1 MSNKTKFSYNNLIF
15 QKHSNGTENSSYLNR
30 LINKKRTFKEKII
43 KNYKYNIPQYYLP
56 GNRQSRIKSFHTIDS
71 DLILFNKKYEQ
82 LKTILE
88 LNKSTLKMPLS
99 NLKLKC
105 STDDNLIFQN
115 LDFKQ
120 ASDSNYL
127 IKNKKIFK
135 NLKEYRIEQKIYKK
149 INNNLFI
156 EVLNDKLNSKEK
168 LIFIRIYK
176 DLHNIMKNLLKP
188 EFSTGVM
195 GFRQLFYTDNG
206 IKENNNKINENKY
219 ILLKSNANF
228 EENGNKINKN
238 KKINNAITEQTDL
251 YLPYDISKVMNETKE
266 KINSNLLKF
275 HKLSLQLSQNAYTN
289 IYDLL
294 NIILDQEYHLIN
306 FIMYFN
312 DTEIFEKILKQDNK
326 IRKYIKRNISLYSSY
341 KDDYKRPSIPEGEGE
356 DMFTIPSYDINKFFN
371 NNIKQNNN

>member
-1 MSNKTKFSYNNLIF
+1 MSNSFQYNNLVI
-15 QKHSNGTENSSYLNR
+15 QNKSKSKNEISYLNR
-30 LINKKRTFKEKII
+30 LNGNKKTFKDKII
-43 KNYKYNIPQYYLP
+43 KDYKYNIPQYYLP
-56 GNRQSRIKSFHTIDS
+56 SNNQESIIESFHTIDS

-88 LNKSTLKMPLS
+88 LNKSTLKIPLS

-105 STDDNLIFQN
+105 PTDDNLIFQN

-135 NLKEYRIEQKIYKK
+135 NLKEYRVEQKIYKK
-149 INNNLFI
+149 INDNIFI
-156 EVLNDKLNSKEK
+156 QVLNDKLNSKEK
-168 LIFIRIYK
+168 LIFIRVYK
-176 DLHNIMKNLLKP
+176 DLHKMVKNLLKAKY
-188 EFSTGVM
+188 STGVM

-206 IKENNNKINENKY
+206 IKNNNNKINENKY
-219 ILLKSNANF
+219 ILLKSNSSLK
-228 EENGNKINKN
+228 NGNINKVNKN
-238 KKINNAITEQTDL
+238 KKIDDVISEQTDL

-266 KINSNLLKF
+266 KIDSNLLKF

-294 NIILDQEYHLIN
+294 NIVLDQEYHLIN

-326 IRKYIKRNISLYSSY
+326 IRKYIKRNIGLYSSY
-341 KDDYKRPSIPEGEGE
+341 KDDYKRPSIPEGKDD
-356 DMFTIPSYDINKFFN
+356 DMFSIPSYDINKFFN
-371 NNIKQNNN
+371 NN